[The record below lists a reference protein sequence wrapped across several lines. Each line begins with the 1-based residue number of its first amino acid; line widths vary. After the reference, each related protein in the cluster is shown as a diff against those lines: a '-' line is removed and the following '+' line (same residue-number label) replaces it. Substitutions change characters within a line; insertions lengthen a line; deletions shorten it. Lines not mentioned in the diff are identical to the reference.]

1 MADLTVLE
9 GQSRDVKRYI
19 LIGSFLGGLVGA
31 TAALLLYPQS
41 SDNRLKTLADIQ
53 HDLFRPVKAKFREMV
68 EHIGDTL
75 IKAIDDAALTAASNK
90 LYGDDEDPESPDIP
104 V

>member
-9 GQSRDVKRYI
+9 GQGKDIKRYV

-41 SDNRLKTLADIQ
+41 PDNRLKTITDIQ
-53 HDLFRPVKAKFREMV
+53 HDLFRPVRNKFREMV
-68 EHIGDTL
+68 EHIGDSL
-75 IKAIDDAALTAASNK
+75 IKAIDEAAASASANK
-90 LYGDDEDPESPDIP
+90 LYAEDEDIDTRD
-104 V
+104 